1 MTRRN
6 ITLTGIRQLLT
17 VNGFLYSM
25 IKHWKNFEL
34 RRLAESLGATKGDT
48 VLAGPFK
55 GMRFGNR
62 RSRPAHLPKL
72 IGSYECE
79 LHEILQH
86 AIDQNFSTIINVGSA
101 DGYYAVGMALKC
113 PQARVYAFEM
123 DEQLRSD
130 CVLNARA
137 NHVENKISVLGECDY
152 LSLMK
157 MPLEGSLIVMDCE
170 GAELDILSETVA
182 PRLAKTFLLIELH
195 DVMRPGCGR
204 IIWQRYEKTHDMK
217 FIPAVSHPPENFIV
231 LAGLKARQQALALNE
246 SRMGAQEWV
255 YMTPK
260 HL

>member
-6 ITLTGIRQLLT
+6 ITVDGMRQFLT
-17 VNGFLYSM
+17 VNGFLFSM

-34 RRLAESLGATKGDT
+34 RRLAEHLNATKGDT
-48 VLAGPFK
+48 VLSGPFT

-62 RSRPAHLPKL
+62 KSRPAHLPKL

-79 LHEILQH
+79 LHEIFQH
-86 AIDQNFSTIINVGSA
+86 AIDQKFSTIINVGSA

-123 DEQLRSD
+123 DEQSRSD

-137 NHVENKISVLGECDY
+137 NHVEERISALGECDQ

-157 MPLEGSLIVMDCE
+157 MPLEGSLILMDCE
-170 GAELDILSETVA
+170 GAELDILSETIA
-182 PRLAKTFLLIELH
+182 PRLARTCLLIELH
-195 DVMRPGCGR
+195 DVMRAGCGR

-217 FIPAVSHPPENFIV
+217 FIPAVSHPAENFFA
-231 LAGLKARQQALALNE
+231 LAGLKARQQAMALDE

-260 HL
+260 NP